1 MSPNNPVG
9 ACTDWLS
16 KRGPGYPE
24 VISSRA
30 RIARNID
37 GLKFPT
43 VADPDELER
52 ARGIVLEVVSKHV
65 ADDRDWNVR
74 FGEELSPDDLGYMIE
89 EHLIS
94 TVFTQDVSGRAIAS
108 DWQEPRGV
116 LVNDEDHIRIQAT
129 LPGAQLREAWEVVD
143 RIDSMLDTEIL
154 YSFDPKLGYLASC
167 PSNAGTGLRISAML
181 HLPALVITGEIAKT
195 ISALGSAGLYVRGQ
209 HGEGSGVTGNIFQ
222 VSNRRTLGESEESI
236 VKYMD
241 NAIQQI
247 VDNERTAKK
256 MMLRDSEIE
265 LSDRV
270 HRALG
275 IVERA
280 RKMHYQEALE
290 LLSQL
295 KLGVDMELL
304 PIKEFSL
311 PQVGVSISPF
321 HIGERTDADT
331 EGEAVDMERAVYLR
345 RLLDL

>member
-1 MSPNNPVG
+1 MTPSNPVG

-43 VADPDELER
+43 VADPEELEM
-52 ARGIVLEVVSKHV
+52 ARGIVLEVVSKCV
-65 ADDRDWNVR
+65 ANDRDWNVR
-74 FGEELSPDDLGYMIE
+74 FGEELGQDDLGYMVE

-94 TVFTQDVSGRAIAS
+94 TVFTQDITGKAIAS

-116 LVNDEDHIRIQAT
+116 LVNEEDHIRIQAT
-129 LPGAQLREAWEVVD
+129 LPGSRFMETWDVVD
-143 RIDSMLDTEIL
+143 GIDSILDKEIM
-154 YSFDPKLGYLASC
+154 YSFDPRMGYLTSC

-195 ISALGSAGLYVRGQ
+195 ISALGSAGIFVRGQ

-222 VSNRRTLGESEESI
+222 VSNRRTMGESEESI
-236 VKYMD
+236 VAYMD
-241 NAIQQI
+241 HAVQQI
-247 VDNERTAKK
+247 VENERTAKK

-270 HRALG
+270 YRSLG

-280 RKMHYQEALE
+280 RKLHYREALE

-295 KLGVDMELL
+295 KLGVDLGLL

-311 PQVGVSISPF
+311 PQVSVSVSPY
-321 HIGERTDADT
+321 HIVEKTGADLESET
-331 EGEAVDMERAVYLR
+331 IDIERAIFIR